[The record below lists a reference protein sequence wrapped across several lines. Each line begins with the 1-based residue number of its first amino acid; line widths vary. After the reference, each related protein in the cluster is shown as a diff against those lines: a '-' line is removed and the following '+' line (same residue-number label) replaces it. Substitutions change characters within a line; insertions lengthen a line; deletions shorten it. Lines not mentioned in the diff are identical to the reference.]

1 MDEFNLGDKLRPKGR
16 HFATIIYTICNK
28 SVNDFSGETFYDLKP
43 ITLIGQP
50 IINISEDSLK
60 EKFTKI

>member
-1 MDEFNLGDKLRPKGR
+1 MTEFKLGDLVRPKGR

-28 SVNDFSGETFYDLKP
+28 SVNDFTGEILYSLEPNT
-43 ITLIGQP
+43 IGQGVM
-50 IINISEDSLK
+50 NISEDALI